1 MHRPKMCSVVLR
13 ALNLLRYP
21 APAISRTSIPFGLHL
36 LGMVNF
42 VPLCILHSLFLLRLL
57 VSQWRLVC
65 FADRALDHIVF
76 QFWLFCDEIWQ
87 LLSQFAV
94 TINLIRLLCH
104 HDWLVWVT
112 LQLVVH
118 RRHLFLFFYSCRDQS
133 AVIADRNG
141 T

>member
-1 MHRPKMCSVVLR
+1 MRLPKMRSVVLR

-21 APAISRTSIPFGLHL
+21 TPAFSRTSIPFWLHL
-36 LGMVNF
+36 LGMVHF

-57 VSQWRLVC
+57 VSEGRLVC

-76 QFWLFCDEIWQ
+76 KFWLFSDKSWQ

-94 TINLIRLLCH
+94 TINLIRLVCH

-118 RRHLFLFFYSCRDQS
+118 RRNLFLLFYSCRDQS
-133 AVIADRNG
+133 AVIADRDG